1 MAAPM
6 PSILLISTITTSN
19 QAFDSLMTNHYYLP
33 GHQLEFAA
41 CTKAIQLRR
50 SHIDRTVL
58 IAGQPA
64 NHSGDFISESFPS
77 SA

>member
-1 MAAPM
+1 
-6 PSILLISTITTSN
+6 
-19 QAFDSLMTNHYYLP
+19 MTNHYYLP